1 MKKILLAIA
10 LVAAIGGAVVYFM
23 YNKGHKD
30 MAGAAPG
37 IQVNAEQLFEE
48 FSADEAAANAKYL
61 DKVVEVSG
69 VVKETLQEGGT
80 TQVNMQSGDDSFGVM
95 CELDPLAQHTRKDIP
110 SGESVKL
117 KCMCTGINLDVQL
130 KRCVESK

>member
-1 MKKILLAIA
+1 MKKIFLVLA
-10 LVAAIGGAVVYFM
+10 LCAAIGGVTAYIM

-30 MAGAAPG
+30 IAAAAPDL
-37 IQVNAEQLFEE
+37 QVGAEQLFKD
-48 FSADEAAANAKYL
+48 FSTDEAGANAKYL

-69 VVKETLQEGGT
+69 VVKETIQEGGS
-80 TQVNMQSGDDSFGVM
+80 TQISLQSGDESFGVM
-95 CELDPLAQHTRKDIP
+95 CELDPLSQHARKEVP
-110 SGESVKL
+110 AGENVKL